1 MVSFSTLVKL
11 PSLEGGRCALYSRL
25 ESLSTDKL
33 VPRLLMGLCILSTV
47 Q

>member
-1 MVSFSTLVKL
+1 MVSFLNLVKL
-11 PSLEGGRCALYSRL
+11 PSSEGGRCVLYSRL
-25 ESLSTDKL
+25 ESLSTDNL